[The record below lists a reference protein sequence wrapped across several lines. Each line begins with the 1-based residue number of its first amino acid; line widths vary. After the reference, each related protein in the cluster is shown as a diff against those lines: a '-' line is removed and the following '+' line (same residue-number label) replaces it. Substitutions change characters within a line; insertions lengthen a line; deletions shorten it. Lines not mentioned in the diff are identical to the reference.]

1 MGNIPTVTDN
11 LKSEGKIPK
20 ESIAISYQ
28 PTTGADMA
36 NGEMTFGSED
46 SSK

>member
-11 LKSEGKIPK
+11 LKSEGKISK
-20 ESIAISYQ
+20 ESIGMSYQ
-28 PTTGADMA
+28 STTGADMA
-36 NGEMTFGSED
+36 NGEMTFGFED